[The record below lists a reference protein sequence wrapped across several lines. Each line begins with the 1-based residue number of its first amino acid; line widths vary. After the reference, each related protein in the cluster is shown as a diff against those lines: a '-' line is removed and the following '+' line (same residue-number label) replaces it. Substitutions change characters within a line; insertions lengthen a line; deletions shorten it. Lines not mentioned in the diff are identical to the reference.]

1 MVVDNLAILS
11 LDIPWCYLALQMA
24 SELLIVEVVR
34 LARFEEKFKSSYRDN
49 MERVALLKD
58 SNGSEQALTLRLH
71 LLKVCDRFVLSG
83 NVTGFISGFCCLPPW
98 QGQGGQAAAG
108 EGEHR
113 DAVDGQ

>member
-34 LARFEEKFKSSYRDN
+34 LARFEENFKSSYGDN

-58 SNGSEQALTLRLH
+58 RM
-71 LLKVCDRFVLSG
+71 
-83 NVTGFISGFCCLPPW
+83 
-98 QGQGGQAAAG
+98 
-108 EGEHR
+108 
-113 DAVDGQ
+113 AVSRHSR